1 MLKSPARRLEI
12 PRVHRERS
20 LSPDNAAYTGK
31 PFLSVE
37 QLRKLLSAVEGR
49 DGIIMMF
56 ASLMAMRPGEIF
68 ALTWDCW
75 RDDALFIMSR
85 IYRRKFDTPK
95 TPASM
100 AQLPVPKVVRE
111 APEAWNANSAL
122 GAFEHTYIF
131 PGKTRGSV
139 LDQYNFSNRTL
150 KPSGII
156 AVGTGFPVTFR
167 VLRRTWATHAPTYG
181 PGLKEVEV
189 VLRHSASLNF
199 TTGTYIQGI

>member
-75 RDDALFIMSR
+75 RVMR
-85 IYRRKFDTPK
+85 
-95 TPASM
+95 
-100 AQLPVPKVVRE
+100 
-111 APEAWNANSAL
+111 
-122 GAFEHTYIF
+122 
-131 PGKTRGSV
+131 
-139 LDQYNFSNRTL
+139 FS
-150 KPSGII
+150 S
-156 AVGTGFPVTFR
+156 
-167 VLRRTWATHAPTYG
+167 
-181 PGLKEVEV
+181 
-189 VLRHSASLNF
+189 
-199 TTGTYIQGI
+199 